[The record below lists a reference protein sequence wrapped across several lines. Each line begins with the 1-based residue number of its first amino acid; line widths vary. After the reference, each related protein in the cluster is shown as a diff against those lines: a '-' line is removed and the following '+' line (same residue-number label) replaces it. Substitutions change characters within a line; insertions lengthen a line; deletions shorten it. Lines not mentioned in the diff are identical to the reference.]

1 METRNWLSFKQK
13 RNLLKVTVE
22 LREFHKRKTG
32 EKRTEEGLH
41 SETPGWFAE
50 DATPARTLMGSQVP
64 ADIGHHMLDP
74 ATLAYLPPCASDC
87 TMATLIIP
95 N

>member
-1 METRNWLSFKQK
+1 M
-13 RNLLKVTVE
+13 KVTVE

-32 EKRTEEGLH
+32 ENVWRKVFTVKLLE
-41 SETPGWFAE
+41 WFAE

-74 ATLAYLPPCASDC
+74 AALAHLPPCASDC